1 MSDEKKT
8 KDQLIDELAGMRQ
21 RIAALGKEAAT

>member
-8 KDQLIDELAGMRQ
+8 KDQIIDELAGMRQ
-21 RIAALGKEAAT
+21 RIAALAKEAAT